1 MRRLLHLGLG
11 PDYLEIMIRHR
22 TAKQYSL
29 GAVLAKERRSMRSLG
44 ITAVCVLFIHP
55 LNLTSSAPS
64 RQATS
69 APQNNAALTNQDIVL
84 MAKSKFDDNTIVQ
97 MIQTHDTNFDLS
109 VAALVTLK
117 DAGVAQSVIQAM
129 LATGP
134 NREVVRPAEHAAS
147 SAVARVPP
155 DSQSPREYSAM
166 QLQPGTYYWTEGAWH
181 LMQQLNM
188 SGGGAKHMAKVFVPG
203 LTPQIVWT
211 FREPKAPVQ
220 VKESQPVFCVKF
232 FALPSGLPY
241 APSPRDIAIAR
252 FDEKKDHREL
262 QITSGGNMLT
272 FKSGLGKDRLP
283 DLTVTPLDGATVLF
297 TPAVPLHAG
306 EYIVSTTSMGITGY
320 DFGFHPEK

>member
-1 MRRLLHLGLG
+1 MRLLG
-11 PDYLEIMIRHR
+11 
-22 TAKQYSL
+22 
-29 GAVLAKERRSMRSLG
+29 V
-44 ITAVCVLFIHP
+44 TAVCALLVHP
-55 LNLTSSAPS
+55 LNLPNPAQPQQSKSGSQNSS
-64 RQATS
+64 
-69 APQNNAALTNQDIVL
+69 ALTNQDIVL
-84 MAKSKFDDNTIVQ
+84 MAKSKFDDATVVQ
-97 MIQTHDTNFDLS
+97 MIRTHDTNFDLS
-109 VAALVTLK
+109 VAALVKLK

-129 LATGP
+129 LSTTP
-134 NREVVRPAEHAAS
+134 NREAVKPTDQPLS
-147 SAVARVPP
+147 STDSKVPP
-155 DSQSPREYSAM
+155 VSENPREYSAR
-166 QLQPGTYYWTEGAWH
+166 QLQPGTYYWTQGAWH
-181 LMQQLNM
+181 LMQQLTM

-220 VKESQPVFCVKF
+220 VKESQPLFCVKF
-232 FALPSGLPY
+232 FTVPPGLPY

-297 TPAVPLHAG
+297 TPAVSLRAG